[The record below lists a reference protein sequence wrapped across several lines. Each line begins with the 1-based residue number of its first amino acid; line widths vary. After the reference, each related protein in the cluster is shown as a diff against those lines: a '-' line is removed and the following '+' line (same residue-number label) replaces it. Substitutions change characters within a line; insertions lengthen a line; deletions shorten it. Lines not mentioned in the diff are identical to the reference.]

1 MYPAFVIK
9 VSIKPLKVTVLF
21 KVYPAFVENI
31 NQILKSNYFV
41 RMYPAFVNYTEKIT
55 KMKSASSEFV
65 QK

>member
-55 KMKSASSEFV
+55 K
-65 QK
+65 